1 MMATR
6 RYSLR
11 RQTGTETVEAD
22 HAALAQTDGDG
33 GLQGVQRALGG
44 GFADLRVGGNLAAQG

>member
-22 HAALAQTDGDG
+22 HAAFAQTDSDG
-33 GLQGVQRALGG
+33 CLQGVQRALGG
-44 GFADLRVGGNLAAQG
+44 GFADFRVGGNLAAQG